1 MTIEMTSNLYVKSVA
16 TVAELFIK
24 IGFVEIQRMSVGTS
38 ETIVLAPDIDG
49 NARIQLWDIAFIR
62 ENSPEVAD
70 SKPSIAFSVH
80 DLAEMHAKVAATMP
94 IYGEIQTVNGRSSF
108 YFAVEDDQYFA
119 FLEA

>member
-38 ETIVLAPDIDG
+38 ETIVLAPDIGG

-80 DLAEMHAKVAATMP
+80 DLAEMHAKVAAAMP

>member
-1 MTIEMTSNLYVKSVA
+1 MTSNLYVKSVA

-38 ETIVLAPDIDG
+38 ETIVLAPDIGG

-80 DLAEMHAKVAATMP
+80 DLAEMHAKVAAAMQ